1 MRPTSDRALASHR
14 SNVGAAVRLLCV
26 ALVAAPA
33 HAAATP
39 GCAQIVGL
47 KDSSSGST
55 WWAQVLNGLPKVR
68 LDVELLNGK
77 DAKSSPAKKTAKI
90 VGALSP
96 SPCASG
102 AALTGFTLN
111 PHHAAGVDW
120 RDVAARRP
128 RARAVV
134 WDRSNFVKKV
144 VSAVLYE
151 QPGCRSHNV
160 QRLKQ
165 AQKCRRATAS
175 TPPRDFVRR
184 VRGEACDSAALFETA
199 GAIWPNATVHAM
211 AYEDFRR
218 DAAGETIKLFEALG
232 LDASAVAAKLKTR
245 QRTIKRSPEDL
256 RKTFTNFEAIAAAL
270 EAASPATCDLAAML
284 RDTAATPFRCDAAAV
299 CRHLKAREK
308 AGS

>member
-1 MRPTSDRALASHR
+1 MRPTSDRALAHR
-14 SNVGAAVRLLCV
+14 SNVGAALRLLCV
-26 ALVAAPA
+26 ALIAAPA

-102 AALTGFTLN
+102 AALTGFTPN

-151 QPGCRSHNV
+151 QPGCKSHNV
-160 QRLKQ
+160 QRAKQ
-165 AQKCRRATAS
+165 ARRCRAARTAPDPS
-175 TPPRDFVRR
+175 DFVRR
-184 VRGEACDSAALFETA
+184 VRGEACDSAELFEAA
-199 GAIWPNATVHAM
+199 GAVWPNGTGVHAM
-211 AYEDFRR
+211 SYETFREDPR
-218 DAAGETIKLFEALG
+218 GEV
-232 LDASAVAAKLKTR
+232 ASRGAKGCGIGQLQRLISRSFSTR
-245 QRTIKRSPEDL
+245 
-256 RKTFTNFEAIAAAL
+256 F
-270 EAASPATCDLAAML
+270 
-284 RDTAATPFRCDAAAV
+284 
-299 CRHLKAREK
+299 
-308 AGS
+308 G